1 METILYMETLQRIPL
16 WDKLEV
22 GMVVVVVVLV
32 LVALGMGSRTV
43 IFVEDMEKKKQK
55 NAGRKNN
62 RACR

>member
-1 METILYMETLQRIPL
+1 MESILYMETLQRIPFGGAL
-16 WDKLEV
+16 QV

-32 LVALGMGSRTV
+32 LVALGMGSHLGT
-43 IFVEDMEKKKQK
+43 FVEDMEKKKQK